1 MHFWNGS
8 ATAAHCSAQPIFH
21 HRRWVIS
28 SGGATDFAA
37 RPSRPPRD
45 KRSRAPQ
52 RIGADEGNRVLARPV
67 SVGRIDPTMNPA
79 DENVGVR
86 FRRPRPHLQKIL
98 NDFSARR
105 RVCRGSDKWNN
116 ILKPKGY
123 LPSPAQSAPLRPKS
137 DLRRS
142 PHRLHRCGPAGR
154 PWRALRGACAEHCQP
169 TLMRLAHLIII
180 RLVADIRLTGRL
192 CCVVRYDG
200 RRVRRDTL
208 GYRCGGR

>member
-52 RIGADEGNRVLARPV
+52 RIGAEEGNRVLARPV
-67 SVGRIDPTMNPA
+67 SVGRIDPTMNPT

-105 RVCRGSDKWNN
+105 RVCRGSD
-116 ILKPKGY
+116 P
-123 LPSPAQSAPLRPKS
+123 R
-137 DLRRS
+137 
-142 PHRLHRCGPAGR
+142 
-154 PWRALRGACAEHCQP
+154 
-169 TLMRLAHLIII
+169 HL
-180 RLVADIRLTGRL
+180 RLTMDGLLDQHMWGATPCIKDRPRRK
-192 CCVVRYDG
+192 VRPTQHKAGWANRGTFYG
-200 RRVRRDTL
+200 QIGTAIASAMKTPP
-208 GYRCGGR
+208 